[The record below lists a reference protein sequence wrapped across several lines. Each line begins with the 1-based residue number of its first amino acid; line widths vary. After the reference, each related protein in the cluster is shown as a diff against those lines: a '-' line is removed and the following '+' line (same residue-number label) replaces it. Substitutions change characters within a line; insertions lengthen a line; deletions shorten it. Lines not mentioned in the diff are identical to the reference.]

1 MGSCK
6 QPRIF
11 VPFDLQMVDMVYDAA
26 WAHIVSNDPFRD
38 TTRDGERKEALR
50 RKVLALATRGSV
62 DFDTALNA
70 VLLSIAEPGR
80 CWRRQREKTFRRHR
94 RTEAADR

>member
-11 VPFDLQMVDMVYDAA
+11 LPFDVQMVDRVYDAA

-50 RKVLALATRGSV
+50 QKVLALARGSV
-62 DFDTALNA
+62 DFDTALNT
-70 VLLSIAEPGR
+70 VLLSLAEPWAMLAPPKG
-80 CWRRQREKTFRRHR
+80 KDFPTPH
-94 RTEAADR
+94 AN